1 MSTLQKSFDWK
12 ALLALGLGCVVGWS
26 WVIYSGMWGSL
37 GGTMG
42 GVLAF
47 VIVAILC
54 SFVGLV
60 YAELSSTY
68 HKAGGEVIF
77 SIEDLGLG
85 WARVAQWM
93 CLLSWVGLLAVEA
106 IGIPVILTTIG
117 FTVPQVVPLYQF
129 AGETV
134 YLSYILVSIGING
147 IFAVINIL
155 GASISGTVQKWAV
168 YLLLAAAVFFCVS
181 GIALGEPANMEPLF
195 TTPQAV
201 FTVLLM
207 LPGFMSGFNAIPQA
221 AEEGKV
227 PHKMVGRVVIITIW
241 AAAIFY
247 LMIVL
252 GLGFAAPL
260 EVRSGAGLAVLDA
273 VTVLFNGSIVARTFV
288 AIAALLGML
297 TTWNSAYVAGSR
309 LLVGLGRAKFLPG
322 IFSDIHPKFNTPYKS
337 ILFLFILG
345 SLMVFMGANMTIFG
359 ILADALSLNVVLE
372 WVLTSV
378 CFLRL
383 QKIRPD
389 LPRPYRVKHP
399 KLIGW
404 ISLLCCLAFTCL
416 YLPFSPSGLMP
427 IEWGV
432 LAVYVIF
439 ALIIDQV
446 WNRKNKSSL
455 EERRQLL
462 GLNDIET
469 E

>member
-68 HKAGGEVIF
+68 PKAGGEVIF
-77 SIEDLGLG
+77 SIEALGLG
-85 WARVAQWM
+85 AARVAQWM

-252 GLGFAAPL
+252 GLGFAARWRFALVP
-260 EVRSGAGLAVLDA
+260 VWRCSMRSPSFS
-273 VTVLFNGSIVARTFV
+273 TVPSWP
-288 AIAALLGML
+288 ALL
-297 TTWNSAYVAGSR
+297 WR
-309 LLVGLGRAKFLPG
+309 LPLFWVCSLPG
-322 IFSDIHPKFNTPYKS
+322 IPP
-337 ILFLFILG
+337 
-345 SLMVFMGANMTIFG
+345 MW
-359 ILADALSLNVVLE
+359 LAA
-372 WVLTSV
+372 V
-378 CFLRL
+378 C
-383 QKIRPD
+383 
-389 LPRPYRVKHP
+389 
-399 KLIGW
+399 
-404 ISLLCCLAFTCL
+404 
-416 YLPFSPSGLMP
+416 
-427 IEWGV
+427 
-432 LAVYVIF
+432 
-439 ALIIDQV
+439 
-446 WNRKNKSSL
+446 
-455 EERRQLL
+455 
-462 GLNDIET
+462 
-469 E
+469 

>member
-1 MSTLQKSFDWK
+1 M
-12 ALLALGLGCVVGWS
+12 
-26 WVIYSGMWGSL
+26 
-37 GGTMG
+37 
-42 GVLAF
+42 
-47 VIVAILC
+47 
-54 SFVGLV
+54 
-60 YAELSSTY
+60 
-68 HKAGGEVIF
+68 
-77 SIEDLGLG
+77 
-85 WARVAQWM
+85 
-93 CLLSWVGLLAVEA
+93 
-106 IGIPVILTTIG
+106 
-117 FTVPQVVPLYQF
+117 
-129 AGETV
+129 
-134 YLSYILVSIGING
+134 
-147 IFAVINIL
+147 
-155 GASISGTVQKWAV
+155 
-168 YLLLAAAVFFCVS
+168 
-181 GIALGEPANMEPLF
+181 
-195 TTPQAV
+195 
-201 FTVLLM
+201 
-207 LPGFMSGFNAIPQA
+207 
-221 AEEGKV
+221 
-227 PHKMVGRVVIITIW
+227 VIITIW

-337 ILFLFILG
+337 ILFLFILS

>member
-68 HKAGGEVIF
+68 P
-77 SIEDLGLG
+77 
-85 WARVAQWM
+85 
-93 CLLSWVGLLAVEA
+93 
-106 IGIPVILTTIG
+106 IPVILTTIG

-181 GIALGEPANMEPLF
+181 GIALGEPANMEQLF

-273 VTVLFNGSIVARTFV
+273 VT
-288 AIAALLGML
+288 
-297 TTWNSAYVAGSR
+297 
-309 LLVGLGRAKFLPG
+309 
-322 IFSDIHPKFNTPYKS
+322 
-337 ILFLFILG
+337 
-345 SLMVFMGANMTIFG
+345 
-359 ILADALSLNVVLE
+359 
-372 WVLTSV
+372 
-378 CFLRL
+378 
-383 QKIRPD
+383 
-389 LPRPYRVKHP
+389 
-399 KLIGW
+399 
-404 ISLLCCLAFTCL
+404 
-416 YLPFSPSGLMP
+416 SGY
-427 IEWGV
+427 
-432 LAVYVIF
+432 AH
-439 ALIIDQV
+439 
-446 WNRKNKSSL
+446 SL
-455 EERRQLL
+455 EFPLCGWQPSVSGPGPGQISARNLL
-462 GLNDIET
+462 
-469 E
+469 

>member
-42 GVLAF
+42 GVLGF

-68 HKAGGEVIF
+68 PKAGGEVIF
-77 SIEDLGLG
+77 SIEALGLG
-85 WARVAQWM
+85 AARVAQWM

-207 LPGFMSGFNAIPQA
+207 LPGRRGGQGAPQD
-221 AEEGKV
+221 GGSRG
-227 PHKMVGRVVIITIW
+227 HHYHLGRR
-241 AAAIFY
+241 Y
-247 LMIVL
+247 LL
-252 GLGFAAPL
+252 SDDRPGPGLCRPAGGSL
-260 EVRSGAGLAVLDA
+260 WCRSGG
-273 VTVLFNGSIVARTFV
+273 ARCGHRPFQRFHRGPHFCGDCRSSGYAHYLEFRLCGWQPSV
-288 AIAALLGML
+288 SGPGPGQISARNLL
-297 TTWNSAYVAGSR
+297 
-309 LLVGLGRAKFLPG
+309 
-322 IFSDIHPKFNTPYKS
+322 
-337 ILFLFILG
+337 
-345 SLMVFMGANMTIFG
+345 
-359 ILADALSLNVVLE
+359 
-372 WVLTSV
+372 
-378 CFLRL
+378 
-383 QKIRPD
+383 
-389 LPRPYRVKHP
+389 
-399 KLIGW
+399 
-404 ISLLCCLAFTCL
+404 
-416 YLPFSPSGLMP
+416 
-427 IEWGV
+427 
-432 LAVYVIF
+432 
-439 ALIIDQV
+439 
-446 WNRKNKSSL
+446 
-455 EERRQLL
+455 
-462 GLNDIET
+462 
-469 E
+469 